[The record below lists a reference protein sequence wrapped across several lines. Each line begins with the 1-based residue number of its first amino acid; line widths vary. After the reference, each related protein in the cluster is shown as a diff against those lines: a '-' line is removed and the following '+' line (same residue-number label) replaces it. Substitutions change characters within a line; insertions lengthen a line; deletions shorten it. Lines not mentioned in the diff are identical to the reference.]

1 MPERCVTV
9 MLYWGRNQPH
19 ESVDRAKL
27 IGKTLMQSTHQGVKE
42 LSLSRN
48 LLQDPG
54 GVSLSK
60 MLAFNTGLEKLTLD
74 DNLMTDNTLVAMAV
88 ALMENKD
95 RSSLKMLSLARNKI
109 GRLGCKM
116 LGNLLKTSHKVTQI
130 DLASNELDDDSV
142 SYLIEAMKCN
152 SVVTV
157 LNIPHNLKVSSHLK
171 DRLDELVAQNNDRL
185 SKKAKIVRCK
195 ADGRAVVTKIGV
207 VLPTRDEL

>member
-9 MLYWGRNQPH
+9 MLYWGKNQPH

-27 IGKTLMQSTHQGVKE
+27 IGKTLMQSTHQGIKE

-88 ALMENKD
+88 ALMENKEG
-95 RSSLKMLSLARNKI
+95 SSLKMLSLARNKI

-116 LGNLLKTSHKVTQI
+116 LGNLLRASHKVTEI

-142 SYLIEAMKCN
+142 SHLIEAMKCN
-152 SVVTV
+152 SVVIV
-157 LNIPHNLKVSSHLK
+157 LNIPNNPKVSSHLK
-171 DRLDELVAQNNDRL
+171 DRLDELVAQNNDRP
-185 SKKAKIVRCK
+185 SKKAKIVKCK
-195 ADGRAVVTKIGV
+195 ADGHAVVTKIGV